1 MNEANLSKYLLRKQH
16 LAMKTTLTVSPKL
29 GHCKWQSINCHAC
42 TYAASDRT
50 AQNMFSSNGTEK
62 LCSKFGEDWS
72 INHAII
78 LSTDAGHLI
87 SNMSK

>member
-50 AQNMFSSNGTEK
+50 AQNIFSSNGTEK
-62 LCSKFGEDWS
+62 LCS